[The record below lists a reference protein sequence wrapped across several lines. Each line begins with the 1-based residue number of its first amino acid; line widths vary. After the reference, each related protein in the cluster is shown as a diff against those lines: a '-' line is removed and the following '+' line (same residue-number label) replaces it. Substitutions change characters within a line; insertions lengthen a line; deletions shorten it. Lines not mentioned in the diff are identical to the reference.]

1 MYVTVVIYN
10 NIVDIHR
17 PACHVILLYIS
28 YMFCII
34 IMGDLR
40 LIGDFACAVSV
51 SVGNCMQAGVHII
64 VNNIVM
70 YCMFAA
76 TNVYIPI

>member
-1 MYVTVVIYN
+1 
-10 NIVDIHR
+10 
-17 PACHVILLYIS
+17 
-28 YMFCII
+28 MFCII

-51 SVGNCMQAGVHII
+51 SVGNCMQAGVHIT

-70 YCMFAA
+70 YVRCHKCIYTYVARCLCSNYMFACR
-76 TNVYIPI
+76 II